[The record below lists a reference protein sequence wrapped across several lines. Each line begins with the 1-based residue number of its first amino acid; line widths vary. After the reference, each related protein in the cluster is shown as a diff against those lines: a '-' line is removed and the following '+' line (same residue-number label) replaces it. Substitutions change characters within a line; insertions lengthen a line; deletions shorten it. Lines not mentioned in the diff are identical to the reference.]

1 MRTFVEC
8 VPCFLRQ
15 ALEASQ
21 MATRDDWVQ
30 TRILRRVLCE
40 AAEFSF
46 QLSPPHMGQII
57 HRIIRQES
65 GNDDPYRQE
74 KTRLNR
80 LAADLYETLKLDVAR
95 SQQPRDLALRLA
107 IAGNIL
113 DFGPPD
119 NGSEMKFEPI
129 VESAISQ
136 DLDIDHRGEFWRAMK
151 DAERIL
157 YLADNAGEIYFDRI
171 LLEYLPAEKI
181 TFAVRGGPA
190 INDMTME
197 DLNGTELEH
206 LVTVIDNGSDAPGT
220 ILEDCS
226 ADFRR
231 RFEKADV
238 IISKGQGNYE
248 TLNTA
253 NKHIFYLLKAKCSV
267 VARDLDCRP
276 GGMIVKETLPKPD

>member
-1 MRTFVEC
+1 MKIFVEC

-15 ALEASQ
+15 ALEASK

-30 TRILRRVLCE
+30 ARILRRVLCE

-57 HRIIRQES
+57 HRIVRQES
-65 GNDDPYRQE
+65 GIDDPYRQE
-74 KTRLNR
+74 KSRLNR
-80 LAADLYETLKLDVAR
+80 LAADLYETLKLEVAR
-95 SQQPRDLALRLA
+95 SQKPRDMALRLA

-119 NGSEMKFEPI
+119 NGSEMKLGPI

-136 DLDIDHRGEFWRAMK
+136 DLDIDYRGEFWRAME
-151 DAERIL
+151 DAESIL

-171 LLEYLPAEKI
+171 LLEYLPTEKI
-181 TFAVRGGPA
+181 TLAVRGGPA
-190 INDMTME
+190 INDLTME
-197 DLNGTELEH
+197 DLNGTDLKV
-206 LVTVIDNGSDAPGT
+206 LIPVIDNGSDAPGT

-226 ADFRR
+226 ENFRQ
-231 RFEKADV
+231 RFEAADV

-248 TLNTA
+248 TLNTV

-267 VARDLDCRP
+267 IARDLDCRP
-276 GGMIVKETLPKPD
+276 GGLIVKEAPVKPD